1 MSVLGLNLNASQ
13 AGRGASLPPPRNGAF
28 SYLGPSLRYL
38 FTPEVHVYAY
48 SIAANALLSFFPF
61 SLLLLTLC
69 ARVLHWQAAY
79 DVILQWLRANL
90 PTGASFVIRN
100 LVALVAA
107 RGRLQAI
114 SLLMLLFTCSGVFL
128 PLEIALNR
136 VWRFRKDRNFFRN
149 AAVSFAITL
158 AAGLLVLATVAL
170 TAMADELV
178 HAAIGGAPTR
188 GVLAVAYRVILEV
201 LSLPCVVSIL
211 FIIYYFLPN
220 GSVPWSHALGAAI
233 LAALASM
240 AGKFVYLI
248 SLPMFRFRELYGPF
262 AISATLLLWAFG
274 GAMVL
279 LWGARLSAQV
289 SVAALEAEPKAL
301 ETPSAAS

>member
-13 AGRGASLPPPRNGAF
+13 AERGRSIPPSRNGAF
-28 SYLGPSLRYL
+28 LNLGPSLRYL

-90 PTGASFVIRN
+90 PAGASFVIRN
-100 LVALVAA
+100 LVALVAG
-107 RGRLQAI
+107 RGRLQVI
-114 SLLMLLFTCSGVFL
+114 SLLMLSFTCSGVFL

-136 VWRFRKDRNFFRN
+136 VWHFRNDRSFFRN

-170 TAMADELV
+170 TATADGLV
-178 HAAIGGAPTR
+178 HAAIGGVPSR
-188 GVLAVAYRVILEV
+188 GALALAYRVILEM

-220 GSVPWSHALGAAI
+220 GKVPWSHALGAAF
-233 LAALASM
+233 LAALASL
-240 AGKFVYLI
+240 AGKFAYLI
-248 SLPMFRFRELYGPF
+248 SLPMFRFREVYGPF

-289 SVAALEAEPKAL
+289 SVEALESSVKA
-301 ETPSAAS
+301 